1 MSALANAVPE
11 SECTRRIRTGFAPR
25 LVTITLA
32 LTMLACTPGCIKRI
46 WQRDDT
52 AAQQMQ
58 HAPQIM
64 LDASETHHLVV
75 MQAPSPGWSIRLDAT
90 ERTPEGKRV
99 FVTIRQPDPAYVY
112 PQQIVLMRALTS
124 VRLDSNIE
132 VVGRMLGHD
141 EKTKGRGYA
150 PVTIVESFE

>member
-1 MSALANAVPE
+1 MSAVVESVCSRRTRMGLA
-11 SECTRRIRTGFAPR
+11 RRIA
-25 LVTITLA
+25 TIAIA
-32 LTMLACTPGCIKRI
+32 LTMIASTPGCIKRI

-52 AAQQMQ
+52 AAQKMV

-99 FVTIRQPDPAYVY
+99 FVTIRQPDPSYVY

-124 VRLDSNIE
+124 ARLDSSIE
-132 VVGRMLGHD
+132 VVGRMLEHD

-150 PVTIVESFE
+150 PVTLAESFE